1 MKMSIGANLLQ
12 LINRDRNQDIMSED
26 GARAGNFNK
35 NIVRNF
41 NLHVQ
46 NIEVIDKIIEEDESM
61 SNFESNLKQNTFK
74 PEPDK

>member
-1 MKMSIGANLLQ
+1 
-12 LINRDRNQDIMSED
+12 MSED